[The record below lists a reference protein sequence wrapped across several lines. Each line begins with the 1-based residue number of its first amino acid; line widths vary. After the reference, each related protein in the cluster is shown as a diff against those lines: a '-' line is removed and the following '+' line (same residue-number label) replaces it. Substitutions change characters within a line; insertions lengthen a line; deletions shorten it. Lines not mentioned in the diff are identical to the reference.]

1 MTVARTDA
9 PYDVFVSYSDA
20 DRDFAHRLYDAL
32 RRSKFLRRRLRVFFA
47 PAAITVGES
56 IPAAISQALDRSG
69 CLVAVVTP
77 AWLASEW
84 SRLESDVA
92 VWRDPA
98 ANHRLLLPLLLK
110 TTAMPTLLSRIKYL
124 DVREGRDLEE
134 IMPDLIAAIRW
145 SAAEAEERS
154 QAAAERRDVL
164 AAPIL
169 PWLGFGGP
177 SFDFVWPEMI
187 IDPSVSPLRHPG
199 SDARLSNWLTSAR
212 TEAACFAVVGV
223 AGAGKTTALRSLMLS
238 GGGDLPSQ
246 RVFVH
251 ARDLPARA
259 SELATRS
266 RRMARLALLVDGL
279 DEAGEGLVETVSS
292 HLGQLAAAGATIFF
306 AARTDFFDRQSDI
319 LKRTLGMPREVL
331 EVKSW
336 TREDVLDFASGYA
349 QRISDPS
356 VSARAESIID
366 DVPGAAQMSSNPM
379 RLTLL
384 LYLLASDAA
393 IDVVRLSEPYALYT
407 MFYREWLTR
416 ERHRGTGGIDSS
428 LVQKSHTALA
438 RWFYTNR
445 GERARPEESI
455 GADVWMALR
464 TDSAFTELLDT
475 AAGWGDE
482 SESIRGFRHETI
494 GEFLIAQSVLDAFL
508 AGGPA
513 IDAALTVTVG
523 DDVNSFVRSGLT
535 DLGAAR
541 VSVIQ
546 QNLAA
551 RYDELEAD
559 SAGRDT
565 DRSERLREQIIYYVG
580 RLPVDEAPPMLVRAF
595 TTESSPLLRRSAAL
609 GAILH
614 GDDDAEIEYMALLD
628 DPGEASLNRSVQM
641 VYFGDV
647 HGDLHTFVDG
657 GQGWSKTRAAILR
670 RLGGHSLRDRRLR
683 WWDLKTLRSFL
694 EARPGDTLSSAEL
707 AVVHGI
713 DTAAEGGSERELAVG
728 REVRLID
735 ELVRGRPT

>member
-1 MTVARTDA
+1 MARTDTR
-9 PYDVFVSYSDA
+9 YDVFLSYSDA

-32 RRSKFLRRRLRVFFA
+32 RRSKFRRRRLRVFFA
-47 PAAITVGES
+47 PTAITVGES
-56 IPAAISQALDRSG
+56 IPGAISQALDRSG
-69 CLVAVVTP
+69 CLVAVITP

-84 SRLESDVA
+84 TRLESDVV

-110 TTAMPTLLSRIKYL
+110 TTAMPSLLSRIKYL
-124 DVREGRDLEE
+124 DVREGRDLDE

-145 SAAEAEERS
+145 SAAEAEERNQS
-154 QAAAERRDVL
+154 AVERRDVL

-169 PWLGFGGP
+169 PWLGLGSP

-199 SDARLSNWLTSAR
+199 SDDRLSNWLTSAN

-266 RRMARLALLVDGL
+266 RRTSRLALLVDGL
-279 DEAGEGLVETVSS
+279 DEAGEGLVEAVSS
-292 HLGQLAAAGATIFF
+292 DLGKLAAAGATIFF

-319 LKRTLGMPREVL
+319 LKRSLGVPREVL

-336 TREDVLDFASGYA
+336 TREDVLDFASKYS

-356 VSARAESIID
+356 VSVRAESIID
-366 DVPGAAQMSSNPM
+366 NVPGAAQMSSNPM

-384 LYLLASDAA
+384 LYLLASGAA
-393 IDVVRLSEPYALYT
+393 IDIVRLTEPYALYT
-407 MFYREWLTR
+407 MFYGEWLTR

-428 LVQKSHTALA
+428 LVRRSHTALA

-445 GERARPEESI
+445 GERARPEESL
-455 GADVWMALR
+455 GFEVWTELR
-464 TDSAFTELLDT
+464 TDTAFTELLDIDP
-475 AAGWGDE
+475 GRGDDAE
-482 SESIRGFRHETI
+482 ILRGFRHETI
-494 GEFLIAQSVLDAFL
+494 GEFLIAQSILDGFI

-513 IDAALTVTVG
+513 IDSALAVTVG
-523 DDVNSFVRSGLT
+523 DDVNSYVRSGLA
-535 DLGAAR
+535 DLGALR

-551 RYDELEAD
+551 RYDELESDDA
-559 SAGRDT
+559 SRDT
-565 DRSERLREQIIYYVG
+565 DRSQRLREQIIYYVG
-580 RLPVDEAPPMLVRAF
+580 RLPVDEAPRMLVRAF
-595 TTESSPLLRRSAAL
+595 TTETSPLLRRSAAL

-614 GDDDAEIEYMALLD
+614 GDDDAETEYMALLD
-628 DPGEASLNRSVQM
+628 DPAEANLNRSVQM

-647 HGDLHTFVDG
+647 HGDLHTFVDS
-657 GQGWSKTRAAILR
+657 GQGWSKTRSAILR
-670 RLGGHSLRDRRLR
+670 RLAGHTPRDRRLR

-694 EARPGDTLSSAEL
+694 ESRPDDTLSSAE
-707 AVVHGI
+707 AAIVQGV
-713 DTAAEGGSERELAVG
+713 DVTAAGRSAREVAIAL
-728 REVRLID
+728 EVRLIA
-735 ELVRGRPT
+735 EIVRARGV